1 MLFDI
6 FELLFYHL
14 YYVSH
19 CVVAGLIILF
29 TYSMMSRTL
38 CSTIPTLD
46 NSEDASSAQQRNKL
60 MRGRK
65 RVACILLLL
74 IFVFACCWLP
84 YHIASLIDDMRDEH
98 STPPSEE
105 KEAFRKTKMYLLFI
119 GHSNSLLNPIIYCVL
134 SRKFRTSIKRMV
146 CSGINCIR
154 KRKTQ
159 VSIIN
164 F

>member
-1 MLFDI
+1 MFWLI
-6 FELLFYHL
+6 L
-14 YYVSH
+14 YYAVT
-19 CVVAGLIILF
+19 GLIILF

-84 YHIASLIDDMRDEH
+84 YHIVSLIEDMRDGYSRTHDEN
-98 STPPSEE
+98 ENL
-105 KEAFRKTKMYLLFI
+105 RKIKMYLLFI

-134 SRKFRTSIKRMV
+134 SRKFRNSIKSMT
-146 CSGINCIR
+146 CAGINCIR
-154 KRKTQ
+154 RRKTQ
-159 VSIIN
+159 VSKNISFN
-164 F
+164 L